1 MKRHAWDAAEVPGKK
16 ITFLAASLL
25 ICTGAAAQT
34 SDLVSQTALRV
45 CQDPANMPFSNEAAQ
60 GFENRIAEL
69 LAHDLNLPLEYTWFP
84 QVMGFVRNTLGAKK
98 CDVVIGYAAGSDAV
112 QNSNPYYKSAWAFVY
127 RKGGDLDG
135 VETLTDARLKDR
147 RLGIVAGA
155 PPTTILA
162 ENGLIGRAKSY
173 ALAVDRRYKSPAE
186 GMIHDI
192 ATGEIEGGVL
202 WGPIGGYFAK
212 SSPVPLV
219 VVPLVKER
227 EGPPMTYRISFA
239 LRHGENNWK
248 HRLNDFITAHQKEI
262 WKILQGYGVPLLD
275 DQDHL
280 IASQ

>member
-1 MKRHAWDAAEVPGKK
+1 
-16 ITFLAASLL
+16 
-25 ICTGAAAQT
+25 
-34 SDLVSQTALRV
+34 
-45 CQDPANMPFSNEAAQ
+45 MPFSNEASE

-69 LAHDLNLPLEYTWFP
+69 LADKLNLPLNNLVP
-84 QVMGFVRNTLGAKK
+84 QVTGFVRNTLGAKK
-98 CDVVIGYAAGSDAV
+98 CDVIIGYAAGQRRGPEHQRLLQV
-112 QNSNPYYKSAWAFVY
+112 RLGVRLPQ
-127 RKGGDLDG
+127 GGDLDG

-173 ALAVDRRYKSPAE
+173 ALAVDRRYESPAE